1 MEIRPKKAYPNS
13 RKSELLLTEL
23 SNQYYPRDIADP
35 VRRLARQFPAVVVTG
50 ARQTGKTTLLTR
62 LFPDYRYVSLDV
74 PAEAQLAEEDPQTFL
89 ARHPPPLLVDEVQ
102 YAPGLF
108 RHLKVAIDRNREA
121 NGQFILTGSQKLNLM
136 RGISDSLAGRCG
148 VLELE
153 ALAIHELGDVFA
165 HREAAEG
172 VAEVLVRGFMPQ
184 LWKDLTLRP
193 ADFFRSYQATYLER
207 DVRQILNVSSLRD
220 FDRFMRAAAVRS
232 GQLLNKTELGK
243 EVGVSAKTINEWLS
257 VLLATNQIT
266 LLEPY
271 FANIGKRLTKT
282 PKLYL
287 NDVGLLCFLLGL
299 NRTVL
304 TESYLIGAIWETFL
318 CGELRKHL
326 RIEAPEAT
334 LWFYRDQSRE
344 VDFVIDKD
352 GQLTLAESKWKEIPA
367 ARDFG
372 RALAA
377 HALLPRA
384 RSPVMAL
391 CRTPQ
396 THPVKENALAV
407 DGYRL
412 REYI

>member
-1 MEIRPKKAYPNS
+1 MSDFYYQREIEGS
-13 RKSELLLTEL
+13 
-23 SNQYYPRDIADP
+23 
-35 VRRLARQFPAVVVTG
+35 VRRLARHFPAVVVTG

-62 LFPDYRYVSLDV
+62 LFSDYSYVSLDV

-89 ARHPPPLLVDEVQ
+89 SRHPPPLLVDKVQ

-108 RHLKVAIDRNREA
+108 RHLKVAIDRNREV
-121 NGQFILTGSQKLNLM
+121 NGRFILTGSQKLGLM
-136 RGISDSLAGRCG
+136 REVSDSLAGRCG

-153 ALAIHELGDVFA
+153 ALSVPELGEVFTQ
-165 HREAAEG
+165 REARQG

-184 LWKDLTLRP
+184 LWKDLALRP

-232 GQLLNKTELGK
+232 GQLLNRTELAK
-243 EVGVSAKTINEWLS
+243 EVGVSAKTINQWLG
-257 VLLATNQIT
+257 VLQATNQIT

-271 FANIGKRLTKT
+271 FANVGKRLART
-282 PKLYL
+282 PKLYF

-304 TESYLIGAIWETFL
+304 TNNYLIGAIWETFL
-318 CGELRKHL
+318 CGELRKYL
-326 RIEAPEAT
+326 GVESPEAR

-344 VDFVIDKD
+344 VDFVIEKD
-352 GQLTLAESKWKEIPA
+352 GGLTLAESKWKENPA
-367 ARDFG
+367 SRDFDK
-372 RALAA
+372 ALAVQS
-377 HALLPRA
+377 LLPQA
-384 RSPVMAL
+384 RSPVLVL

-396 THPVKENALAV
+396 GHPVGKSALAV
-407 DGYRL
+407 NAYRL
-412 REYI
+412 REQL